1 MIIGAPLTK
10 EQIID
15 IGMDLTAQL
24 FKFDVKQ
31 EELSTIIQLNV
42 LGIVYSV
49 NAPTSEMNDPQNVK
63 DAWKQILESFGV
75 CHLMGQKANVVH
87 GSRELN
93 DEELK
98 SLEK

>member
-15 IGMDLTAQL
+15 IGMDLTSQL

-49 NAPTSEMNDPQNVK
+49 NMPTSETNDEKNVK
-63 DAWKQILESFGV
+63 DAWKQALESFGV

-87 GSRELN
+87 GSRDLS
-93 DEELK
+93 DDELK
-98 SLEK
+98 LLEK

>member
-15 IGMDLTAQL
+15 IGMDLTSQL
-24 FKFDVKQ
+24 FKFNVIQ

-49 NAPTSEMNDPQNVK
+49 NMPTSETNDEKNVK
-63 DAWKQILESFGV
+63 DAWKQALETFGV
-75 CHLMGQKANVVH
+75 AHMLGQKGHIQH
-87 GSRELN
+87 GSRDL
-93 DEELK
+93 DDSELK
-98 SLEK
+98 LIEK